1 MTREITLLRH
11 AWPLLLLGC
20 VAGAADAATLIHAGR
35 LIDGVAKQA
44 RERVTVVVEGNR
56 IVAVEAGFRA
66 AGSADRVMD
75 LAQATLLPGLM
86 DMHVH
91 ITEENVPGYELAR
104 YKKAPADYAYDG
116 AVFAKRTLEAGFT
129 TVRDT
134 GDILFNVSISLRNAI
149 DAGKVPGPRIFAAG
163 RIIATTGGHGDFTN
177 GWGPHLLAAPGIQDN
192 LVDGPAEAMRAVR
205 QHYKDGADVI
215 KITVTGGVLSI
226 AKSGLAPQF
235 SDEELHALISTAHDY
250 GMTVAAHAHGLEGMT
265 RAVKAGVDSI
275 EHGTFM
281 SRDLMEVMK
290 KSGTHYVPT
299 ISAGKWVYERA
310 QQPGTY
316 PDVVREKALA
326 IGPAIQQKFAEA
338 YRAGVRVMF
347 GTDAGVFPHGQNA
360 REFQYMVEAGM
371 PAMEAIQA
379 ATIVP
384 ARFLKIDDRL
394 GSIET
399 GKVADLVAV
408 PGDPL
413 ADITLLQRVS
423 FVMKDGV
430 IYREPAAQH

>member
-1 MTREITLLRH
+1 LLRH
-11 AWPLLLLGC
+11 AAFILLLGLS
-20 VAGAADAATLIHAGR
+20 GAASEAATLIHAGR
-35 LIDGVAKQA
+35 LIDGIAKQP
-44 RERVTVVVEGNR
+44 RERVTVVVEGNH
-56 IVAVEAGFRA
+56 IVAVEAGFRP
-66 AGSADRVMD
+66 AGSADRVID
-75 LAQATLLPGLM
+75 LEQSTLLPGLM
-86 DMHVH
+86 DTHVH
-91 ITEENVPGYELAR
+91 ITEENTAGFELAR

-116 AVFAKRTLEAGFT
+116 AVFAERTLKAGFT
-129 TVRDT
+129 TVRDA
-134 GDILFNVSISLRNAI
+134 GDTLYNVSLSLRNAI
-149 DAGKVPGPRIFAAG
+149 NAGKVAGPRIFAAG
-163 RIIATTGGHGDFTN
+163 RIIASTGGHGDFTN
-177 GWGPHLLAAPGIQDN
+177 GWGPHLLAAPGIEDN
-192 LVDGPAEAMRAVR
+192 IVDGPAEAMRAVR
-205 QHYKDGADVI
+205 QHYKDGTDVI

-226 AKSGLAPQF
+226 AKSGMAPQL
-235 SDEELHALISTAHDY
+235 SDEELRAIIATAHDY

-281 SRDLMEVMK
+281 NRELMELMK

-299 ISAGKWVYERA
+299 ISAGKWVYEQA
-310 QQPGTY
+310 QKPGVY
-316 PDVVREKALA
+316 PDVVRDKALA
-326 IGPAIQQKFAEA
+326 IGPQIQKTFAEA
-338 YRAGVRVMF
+338 YRTGVRVMF

-379 ATIVP
+379 ATIVA

-394 GSIET
+394 GSVET
-399 GKVADLVAV
+399 GKTADLIAV

-430 IYREPAAQH
+430 IYGEPAPQR

>member
-1 MTREITLLRH
+1 MRH
-11 AWPLLLLGC
+11 AAFILLLGLS
-20 VAGAADAATLIHAGR
+20 GAASEAATLIHAGR
-35 LIDGVAKQA
+35 LIDGIAKQP
-44 RERVTVVVEGNR
+44 RERVTVVVDGNR
-56 IVAVEAGFRA
+56 IVAVEAGFRP
-66 AGSADRVMD
+66 AGSADRVID
-75 LAQATLLPGLM
+75 LEQSTVLPGLM
-86 DMHVH
+86 DTHVH
-91 ITEENVPGYELAR
+91 ITEENTAGFELAR

-116 AVFAKRTLEAGFT
+116 AVFAERTLKAGFT
-129 TVRDT
+129 MVRDA
-134 GDILFNVSISLRNAI
+134 GDTLYNVSLSLRNAI
-149 DAGKVPGPRIFAAG
+149 NAGKVAGPRIFAAG
-163 RIIATTGGHGDFTN
+163 RIIASTGGHGDFTN
-177 GWGPHLLAAPGIQDN
+177 GWGPHLLAAPGIEDN
-192 LVDGPAEAMRAVR
+192 IVDGPAEAMRAVR
-205 QHYKDGADVI
+205 QHYKDGTDVI

-226 AKSGLAPQF
+226 ARSGMAPQL
-235 SDEELHALISTAHDY
+235 SDEELRAMITTAHDY

-281 SRDLMEVMK
+281 NRELMELMK
-290 KSGTHYVPT
+290 KAGTHYVPT
-299 ISAGKWVYERA
+299 ISAGKWVYEQA
-310 QQPGTY
+310 QKPGVY
-316 PDVVREKALA
+316 PDVVRDKALA
-326 IGPAIQQKFAEA
+326 IGPQIQKTFAEA
-338 YRAGVRVMF
+338 HRAGVRVMF

-394 GSIET
+394 GSVET
-399 GKVADLVAV
+399 GKTADLIAV

-430 IYREPAAQH
+430 IYSEPAPQR

>member
-1 MTREITLLRH
+1 MLRH
-11 AWPLLLLGC
+11 ASLFLLGYLS
-20 VAGAADAATLIHAGR
+20 VAASDGATLLHAGK
-35 LIDGVAKQA
+35 LIDGVSKQP
-44 RERVTVVVEGNR
+44 RERVTVIVEGNR
-56 IVAVEAGFRA
+56 IAGVESGFRA
-66 AGSADRVMD
+66 ATAQDRVVD
-75 LAQATLLPGLM
+75 LEQATLLPGLM

-104 YKKAPADYAYDG
+104 FKRPAADYAYDG
-116 AVFAKRTLEAGFT
+116 AVYAERTLRAGFT

-134 GDILFNVSISLRNAI
+134 GDILYNVSLSLRNAI
-149 DAGKVPGPRIFAAG
+149 NAGKVPGPRIFAAG

-177 GWGPHLLAAPGIQDN
+177 GWGPHLLAAPGITDN
-192 LVDGPAEAMRAVR
+192 IVDGPAEAMRAVR
-205 QHYKDGADVI
+205 QHYKDGTDVI

-235 SDEELHALISTAHDY
+235 SDDELRALINTAHDY
-250 GMTVAAHAHGLEGMT
+250 GLTVAAHAHGLEGMT
-265 RAVKAGVDSI
+265 RAVAAGVDSI

-281 SRDLMEVMK
+281 DRNLMEQMK

-299 ISAGKWVYERA
+299 ISAGRWVFERA

-316 PDVVREKALA
+316 PDVVRDKALA
-326 IGPAIQQKFAEA
+326 IGPHIQKTFSDA

-347 GTDAGVFPHGQNA
+347 GTDAGVFPHGLNA
-360 REFQYMVEAGM
+360 REFQYMVEEGM
-371 PAMEAIQA
+371 PAMEAIQS
-379 ATIVP
+379 ATIVA

-394 GSIET
+394 GSVEG
-399 GKVADLVAV
+399 GKTADLIAV

-430 IYREPAAQH
+430 IYSEPAAR

>member
-1 MTREITLLRH
+1 MLRH
-11 AWPLLLLGC
+11 AALILLLGLS
-20 VAGAADAATLIHAGR
+20 GAASEAATLIHAGR
-35 LIDGVAKQA
+35 LIDGIAKQP
-44 RERVTVVVEGNR
+44 RERVTVVIDGNR

-66 AGSADRVMD
+66 AGSADRVID
-75 LAQATLLPGLM
+75 LEQSTLLPGLM

-91 ITEENVPGYELAR
+91 ITEENTAGFELAR
-104 YKKAPADYAYDG
+104 YKKAAADYAYDG
-116 AVFAKRTLEAGFT
+116 AVFAERTLKAGFT

-134 GDILFNVSISLRNAI
+134 GDTLYNVSLSLRNAI
-149 DAGKVPGPRIFAAG
+149 NVGKVAGPRIFAAG
-163 RIIATTGGHGDFTN
+163 RIIASTGGHGDFTN
-177 GWGPHLLAAPGIQDN
+177 GWGPHLLAAPGVEDSI
-192 LVDGPAEAMRAVR
+192 VDGPAEAMRAVR
-205 QHYKDGADVI
+205 QHYKDGTDVI

-226 AKSGLAPQF
+226 AKSGMAPQF
-235 SDEELHALISTAHDY
+235 SDEELRAIITTAHDY

-281 SRDLMEVMK
+281 NRELMELMK

-299 ISAGKWVYERA
+299 ISAGKWVYEQA
-310 QQPGTY
+310 QKPGVY
-316 PDVVREKALA
+316 PDVVRDKALA
-326 IGPAIQQKFAEA
+326 IGPQIQKTFAEA

-394 GSIET
+394 GSVET
-399 GKVADLVAV
+399 GKTADLIAVA
-408 PGDPL
+408 GDPL

-430 IYREPAAQH
+430 IYSEPAPQR